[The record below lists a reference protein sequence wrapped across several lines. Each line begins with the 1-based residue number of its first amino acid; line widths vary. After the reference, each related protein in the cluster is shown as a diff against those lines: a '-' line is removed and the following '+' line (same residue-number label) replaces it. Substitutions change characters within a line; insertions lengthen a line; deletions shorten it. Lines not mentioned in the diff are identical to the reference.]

1 MAFDIDGTLTDTMA
15 HLYETDTFLQQY
27 AIEKYPQVKAED
39 LDEYIQSRILTARV
53 TQKNMEFIRNH
64 PEVKITVGEI
74 RRVFYQDVGK
84 KYEYER
90 SNNLK
95 PSCPETF
102 ADDLYDTWQKK
113 RNEVANVELCDCSM
127 TFTLVSSLFLS
138 R

>member
-1 MAFDIDGTLTDTMA
+1 MA
-15 HLYETDTFLQQY
+15 HLYETDSFLQQY

-84 KYEYER
+84 KYE
-90 SNNLK
+90 
-95 PSCPETF
+95 
-102 ADDLYDTWQKK
+102 
-113 RNEVANVELCDCSM
+113 
-127 TFTLVSSLFLS
+127 
-138 R
+138 